1 MRVVAPKFSRGG
13 LGVALAGVFERRLR
27 RRPCSWLRMPR
38 GRQLLIVCDI
48 GGSQKDQPFETFSFL
63 VMDLDANAEWL
74 AGQRTFRTRILTQP
88 RRMAFKAFNDRVRR
102 RALTPFLALAES
114 LNGILV
120 TFAVHKVERPTIGDG
135 GATREELAA
144 LWKPAVA
151 NRMLW
156 LIYLG
161 AFLVSGLCV
170 PNQDVMF
177 IIDEDDV
184 AANVPQLTKLTELF
198 GRAVSNQEGPMMG
211 HLRCG
216 TTKSDDGS
224 LALEDLAAIPDLVA
238 GATAEFIG
246 TLTVKGAGPLSPL
259 IQFLP
264 SGVTGKT
271 RMIMPWSL
279 ASGGSLER
287 FVCLIDGTPGS
298 TKWRVTIPEWFAVP
312 GLVEVSQASGVGSSA
327 LPGGVRS
334 G

>member
-1 MRVVAPKFSRGG
+1 MRVDAPKFSRGG

-27 RRPCSWLRMPR
+27 RRPCSWLSTPR

-48 GGSQKDQPFETFSFL
+48 GGSQKDQPFETLSFL
-63 VMDLDANAEWL
+63 VLDLDANVQWL
-74 AGQRTFRTRILTQP
+74 AGQRTFRRRILTQP
-88 RRMAFKAFNDRVRR
+88 RRMAFKAFNDQVRR
-102 RALTPFLALAES
+102 RALMPFLTLAES

-120 TFAVHKVERPTIGDG
+120 TFAVHKVERPIIGDG

-151 NRMLW
+151 DRLLW

-170 PNQDVMF
+170 PGQDVMF

-224 LALEDLAAIPDLVA
+224 LALEDLAALTDLVA
-238 GATAEFIG
+238 GRR
-246 TLTVKGAGPLSPL
+246 
-259 IQFLP
+259 P
-264 SGVTGKT
+264 SSLV
-271 RMIMPWSL
+271 PWPSK
-279 ASGGSLER
+279 A
-287 FVCLIDGTPGS
+287 
-298 TKWRVTIPEWFAVP
+298 
-312 GLVEVSQASGVGSSA
+312 LV
-327 LPGGVRS
+327 RCRR
-334 G
+334 